1 MEITLLKFMHWKW
14 NETLDIFVNSLGAAS
29 VCVLCMGVSG
39 GMIVINWVES
49 IQHMR
54 KSQFI

>member
-14 NETLDIFVNSLGAAS
+14 NETLDIFVNSVGAAS
-29 VCVLCMGVSG
+29 VCFVSG
-39 GMIVINWVES
+39 GMNVINWVES